1 MTDYRWTL
9 RITATDAD
17 AAHVVTRRHRFAVG
31 RPVDFD
37 ADYPQVTALEY
48 ALGALGGEIVN
59 GLRIFAKRRRI
70 AIHEIEAVVN
80 GELENPLTYLE
91 VVGEPGHPGLSRVSV
106 KVYVA
111 SAHDEQTLK
120 KLWAE
125 TRERLPLVRTFGEA
139 VGLTVEFR
147 PTDR

>member
-1 MTDYRWTL
+1 MSDYRWTL

-17 AAHVVTRRHRFAVG
+17 AAHVVMRRHRFAVG

-37 ADYPQVTALEY
+37 ADYPHVTALEY

-70 AIHEIEAVVN
+70 EIHEIEAVVN

-106 KVYVA
+106 RVYVA
-111 SAHDEQTLK
+111 SPHDEETLRG
-120 KLWAE
+120 LWDEA
-125 TRERLPLVRTFGEA
+125 RERLPLVRSFGEA
-139 VGLTVEFR
+139 VGLIVELKL
-147 PTDR
+147 T